1 MVAPR
6 LLWRYILRDVL
17 LHTLIG
23 LFAIT
28 LLLVVQNVLRF
39 MEDLIAA
46 GVGLTELG
54 QLVALILPT
63 YASYAIPTSLLFGIL
78 ISFGRMSGDGE
89 IVAMRACGVSVPWLL
104 PPAIALG
111 AVAALVTAHMG
122 FEVQPRA
129 RYAMRSLLR
138 QLAGSLDV
146 VEPGKFKEVGDRLI
160 YVHAHGKADCPLE
173 GILIGDASNS
183 DRSFYAAA
191 RCGELE
197 GDAKDGNE
205 LTFLLRDGSIH
216 FRDPDPARYRRIS
229 FQTMRTSIDIST
241 FVDPPQ
247 FARDLRFSE
256 LLAAYRLPVTDP
268 GRKRLEGK
276 RGDSIEQQIHRRLA
290 FPLASILL
298 AVVAVPLGI
307 RPVRAG
313 RSTGA
318 LTAIAV
324 MALYWVLFTLGEMA
338 AERGVGPP
346 WLGIWAPNV
355 ITLALGIWLVRR
367 ISGSDS

>member
-1 MVAPR
+1 
-6 LLWRYILRDVL
+6 
-17 LHTLIG
+17 
-23 LFAIT
+23 
-28 LLLVVQNVLRF
+28 
-39 MEDLIAA
+39 
-46 GVGLTELG
+46 
-54 QLVALILPT
+54 
-63 YASYAIPTSLLFGIL
+63 
-78 ISFGRMSGDGE
+78 
-89 IVAMRACGVSVPWLL
+89 MRACGVSVPRLL
-104 PPAIALG
+104 PPALALG
-111 AVAALVTAHMG
+111 ALAALISAHML

-146 VEPGKFKEVGDRLI
+146 VEPGKFKQVGDRLI
-160 YVHAHGKADCPLE
+160 YVRAHGKEDCPLE

-183 DRSFYAAA
+183 ERSFYAAA
-191 RCGELE
+191 RCGEIE
-197 GDAKDGNE
+197 GDSKGNE
-205 LTFLLRDGSIH
+205 IAFLLRDGSIH
-216 FRDPDPARYRRIS
+216 FRDPDPERYRRIS
-229 FQTMRTSIDIST
+229 FERMRTSIDITS

-247 FARDLRFSE
+247 GARDLRYSE
-256 LLAAYRLPVTDP
+256 LVAAWRLPDGDP
-268 GRKRLEGK
+268 AKKRLAGK
-276 RGDSIEQQIHRRLA
+276 RGTGIEAQIHRRLA

-324 MALYWVLFTLGEMA
+324 MALYWLLFSLGEMA

-346 WLGIWAPNV
+346 WLGIWAPNA

-367 ISGSDS
+367 IARSDS